1 MRTES
6 KSSSKVM
13 GPRGAGL
20 IRSLYEAD
28 LQTFSVADAIRLS
41 GVSEKAVRDALNRLL
56 RAGVIARVKPGLY
69 NIVPFELGNESD
81 FLGSA
86 PKIAVEIARRALPEG
101 ASFFLSHGTA
111 MTMHQLVTQPLLTV
125 YLTTPKQLRPVSTMG
140 TEIKFISTKAEK
152 CFGIENH
159 WIDKS
164 TAVPI
169 SDLER
174 TVLDGLKQPNY
185 CGGLIE
191 VAKGFWMKRGELDLK
206 KLVAYTK
213 RIGVG
218 AVASRLA
225 YLLHLY
231 QLGEPEILNQLREE
245 FTSNYS
251 LLDPDMPAEG
261 RHDSRWQLRLNVTE
275 EEFRSTIRT

>member
-1 MRTES
+1 
-6 KSSSKVM
+6 M

-20 IRSLYEAD
+20 IRSLYDAD
-28 LQTFSVADAIRLS
+28 LQTFSVTDAVRLS
-41 GVSEKAVRDALNRLL
+41 GVGEKAVRNALNRLL

-69 NIVPFELGNESD
+69 NIVPFDLGDESD
-81 FLGSA
+81 FLGSG
-86 PKIAVEIARRALPEG
+86 PKIAVEIARRALPENTP
-101 ASFFLSHGTA
+101 FFLSHGTA
-111 MTMHQLVTQPLLTV
+111 MTMHQLVTQPMLTV
-125 YLTTPKQLRPVSTMG
+125 YLTAPKQLRTVFTMG
-140 TEIKFISTKAEK
+140 TEIRFVSSKAEK

-164 TAVPI
+164 TALPI

-213 RIGVG
+213 RMGVG
-218 AVASRLA
+218 AVTSRLA

-231 QLGEPEILNQLREE
+231 QLADLEVLNQLQEG

-261 RHDSRWQLRLNVTE
+261 RYDSRWQLRLNVTE
-275 EEFRSTIRT
+275 EELTAGTRT